1 MITHHETA
9 LHKQEPRS
17 MKERSR
23 GGINML
29 SDDESQVQKGG
40 KWEPDANTQGLCLLN
55 LVNPPEKNKQ
65 PLVNYQCVLDNS
77 TAKSSDKGLRKQRCL
92 QMKVDEIMLYPKMF
106 R

>member
-17 MKERSR
+17 MKERPR

-40 KWEPDANTQGLCLLN
+40 EWEPDANTQGLCLLN
-55 LVNPPEKNKQ
+55 LVNPPEKKQ
-65 PLVNYQCVLDNS
+65 TASCKLPVCVRQFNS
-77 TAKSSDKGLRKQRCL
+77 QELR
-92 QMKVDEIMLYPKMF
+92 
-106 R
+106 